1 MYVGVCRLTLVA
13 PGTRS
18 LKEKRS
24 VLRRIKDR
32 TASKF
37 RVSIAEV
44 DLQDVLPKMVIGFAV
59 VSSSGELAEGLLD
72 GIIGF
77 IANIGVAQIIGDE
90 RDVFLFDGGDFS
102 QVDEWVSGKYE

>member
-37 RVSIAEV
+37 RVSVAEV
-44 DLQDVLPKMVIGFAV
+44 DLQDVLQKIVVGFAV
-59 VSSSGELAEGLLD
+59 VSASGELAESLVD
-72 GIIGF
+72 GIIRF
-77 IANIGVAQIIGDE
+77 IDSIGVAQIIGDD
-90 RDVFLFDGGDFS
+90 RDVFQFEDGDFS
-102 QVDEWVSGKYE
+102 QIDEWVSGKYE